1 MQLSVNVGDKTYNK
15 LSKKVKITV
24 KFYTI
29 SAKTKNKLVIK
40 ELQKALKRNHFY
52 IKYRGQR
59 LLVNGRY
66 SVYTKL
72 AVKKYQKAKG
82 LKVTGKVNY
91 RTALKLKLI
100 Q

>member
-15 LSKKVKITV
+15 VSKKVKITV

-52 IKYRGQR
+52 IKYNGHR

-66 SVYTKL
+66 YIYTKWS
-72 AVKKYQKAKG
+72 VKKSIKK
-82 LKVTGKVNY
+82 LKV
-91 RTALKLKLI
+91 
-100 Q
+100 